1 MDKQKESLSDHE
13 NCAAEDRLFN
23 KTSISGSCEVIS
35 DVFHVYTSN
44 LKQLVILS
52 MVFYLSTYGL
62 FLIIG
67 IGLLAEESGAISKI
81 INQIPGIHLPD
92 PSASSSMRTLQ
103 YGGRLLA
110 AATSNEG
117 EFEISGLSRLLQV
130 DTGDIFEVFQNLG
143 FFKLFIFLLLIVVS
157 SGFVSAVYNG
167 AATHLVA
174 EFYSGETT
182 RSDKSFKYGWT
193 FKWSVFSNAIVLLLV
208 LLGSG
213 MLFVGVP
220 FFLAIGYQV
229 DNGDDGITTAMQFAI
244 LVICLYIIALWIA
257 LILFKVTVPAII
269 IEKSR
274 PMQAFRRSYDLCKSN
289 FFFIFCALL
298 GLKVIL
304 MIPTIVYKAVVA
316 AIGINPF
323 LSDLVLNCFIL
334 PMDVV

>member
-117 EFEISGLSRLLQV
+117 EFEISGLSRRLQV

-143 FFKLFIFLLLIVVS
+143 
-157 SGFVSAVYNG
+157 
-167 AATHLVA
+167 
-174 EFYSGETT
+174 
-182 RSDKSFKYGWT
+182 
-193 FKWSVFSNAIVLLLV
+193 
-208 LLGSG
+208 
-213 MLFVGVP
+213 
-220 FFLAIGYQV
+220 
-229 DNGDDGITTAMQFAI
+229 
-244 LVICLYIIALWIA
+244 
-257 LILFKVTVPAII
+257 
-269 IEKSR
+269 
-274 PMQAFRRSYDLCKSN
+274 
-289 FFFIFCALL
+289 
-298 GLKVIL
+298 
-304 MIPTIVYKAVVA
+304 
-316 AIGINPF
+316 
-323 LSDLVLNCFIL
+323 
-334 PMDVV
+334 